1 MIPFFFMNHWNLI
14 AQLRKRKITFHIHQQ
29 KHHNKEPQIPAV
41 VQYYLVLF
49 NFKPLNTEIQLKK

>member
-1 MIPFFFMNHWNLI
+1 MNHWNLI

-49 NFKPLNTEIQLKK
+49 NFKPLNTEIQLNK